1 VPVVQRRALCDKDGD
16 DMGTARFIIA
26 NTWSRLRLIGMFML
40 IAASP
45 AFAASGDT
53 PRQPLAGGGL
63 LVTLAIVYLS
73 RRRAI
78 GGWLL
83 YFYVQLYL
91 SLAVSMIFIPQVIS
105 NLNPRQWDNS
115 FLYVMFFLSVV
126 PVLLVEVIEVIVA
139 TRLLFR
145 RNENSVRVLR
155 NTLVALV
162 ITSAAAIAIDL
173 GYFRDASLFFDV
185 LTLAF
190 AIIWTLYFSRSKR
203 VRSVFIDN
211 KWTYDPASRKR
222 ILTAQDKSRLRKRTL
237 IAALVTFVAFL
248 LLMGSVLK
256 EEAKQPDIGIFAVPA
271 FYALVAAIIAWYL
284 PIRKKKTGSDEKLMT
299 DEEKSDT

>member
-1 VPVVQRRALCDKDGD
+1 
-16 DMGTARFIIA
+16 MGIARFIIA
-26 NTWSRLRLIGMFML
+26 NTWFWVRLIGMFML

-45 AFAASGDT
+45 ALAASGDT
-53 PRQPLAGGGL
+53 PSQPLAGAGF
-63 LVTLAIVYLS
+63 LVTLTIVYLS

-91 SLAVSMIFIPQVIS
+91 SLAISMVFLTHVIS
-105 NLNPRQWDNS
+105 NLNPKQWDNS

-145 RNENSVRVLR
+145 RNENSVRALR
-155 NTLVALV
+155 NTLLALV
-162 ITSAAAIAIDL
+162 ITSTATIAIDQ
-173 GYFRDASLFFDV
+173 GYFRDVSLFFDV
-185 LTLAF
+185 IALAF
-190 AIIWTLYFSRSKR
+190 AIIWALYFSKAKR
-203 VRSVFIDN
+203 VRSIFIDN
-211 KWTYDPASRKR
+211 KWTYDSTSQKR
-222 ILTAQDKSRLRKRTL
+222 VLTIQDKSRLRKRAL

-256 EEAKQPDIGIFAVPA
+256 EEAKQPDVGIFEVPA
-271 FYALVAAIIAWYL
+271 FYSLVAAIIAWYL
-284 PIRKKKTGSDEKLMT
+284 PVRKKKTCSDEKLMT
-299 DEEKSDT
+299 NEEKSDR

>member
-1 VPVVQRRALCDKDGD
+1 
-16 DMGTARFIIA
+16 MGTAKFIMG
-26 NTWSRLRLIGMFML
+26 NTWARLRLIGMFML

-53 PRQPLAGGGL
+53 PRQPLAGVGL

-78 GGWLL
+78 GGWLF

-91 SLAVSMIFIPQVIS
+91 SLAVSLILIPQVIS

-115 FLYVMFFLSVV
+115 SLYVMFFLSVV
-126 PVLLVEVIEVIVA
+126 PVLAVEVTEVIVA

-145 RNENSVRVLR
+145 RNENNVRILR
-155 NTLVALV
+155 NTLLALA
-162 ITSAAAIAIDL
+162 IASGTAIAIDL
-173 GYFRDASLFFDV
+173 VYFRDVSLFFDV

-190 AIIWTLYFSRSKR
+190 AIVWTLYFSKSRR

-211 KWTYDPASRKR
+211 NWTYDPVSRKR
-222 ILTAQDKSRLRKRTL
+222 ILTAQDKRRLRKRAL
-237 IAALVTFVAFL
+237 ITALATFVAFL
-248 LLMGSVLK
+248 LLMGTVLK
-256 EEAKQPDIGIFAVPA
+256 QEAKQPDMGIFAVPA
-271 FYALVAAIIAWYL
+271 FYAVVAAIIAWYL
-284 PIRKKKTGSDEKLMT
+284 PIRKRKIGPEEKLMT
-299 DEEKSDT
+299 DKEKSDT

>member
-1 VPVVQRRALCDKDGD
+1 
-16 DMGTARFIIA
+16 MG
-26 NTWSRLRLIGMFML
+26 NTWARLRLIGMFML

-53 PRQPLAGGGL
+53 PRQPLAGVGL

-78 GGWLL
+78 GGWLF

-91 SLAVSMIFIPQVIS
+91 SLAVSLILIPQVIS

-115 FLYVMFFLSVV
+115 SLYVMFFLSVV
-126 PVLLVEVIEVIVA
+126 PVLAVEVTEVIVA

-145 RNENSVRVLR
+145 RNENNVRILR
-155 NTLVALV
+155 NTLLALA
-162 ITSAAAIAIDL
+162 IASGTAIAIDL
-173 GYFRDASLFFDV
+173 VYFRDVSLFFDV

-190 AIIWTLYFSRSKR
+190 AIVWTLYFSKSRR

-211 KWTYDPASRKR
+211 NWTYDPVSRKR
-222 ILTAQDKSRLRKRTL
+222 ILTAQDKRRLRKRAL
-237 IAALVTFVAFL
+237 ITALATFVAFL
-248 LLMGSVLK
+248 LLMGTVLK
-256 EEAKQPDIGIFAVPA
+256 QEAKQPDMGIFAVPA
-271 FYALVAAIIAWYL
+271 FYAVVAAIIAWYL
-284 PIRKKKTGSDEKLMT
+284 PIRKRKIGPEEKLMT
-299 DEEKSDT
+299 DKEKSDT